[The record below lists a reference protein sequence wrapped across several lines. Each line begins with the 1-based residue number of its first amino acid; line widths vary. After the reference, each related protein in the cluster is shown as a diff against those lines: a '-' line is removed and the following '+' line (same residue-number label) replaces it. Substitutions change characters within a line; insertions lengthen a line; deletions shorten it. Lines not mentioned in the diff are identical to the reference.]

1 MLPDGCAAAFR
12 VASTTLDA
20 SAFVHGEAAV
30 KPISSVA
37 LEGHTPAE
45 TEVTTII
52 VQSVEL
58 LHCSAKW
65 SAHSPRIGRGSW
77 GDDRRG
83 VHPLDHRW
91 LNATHIGGSHVE
103 SNYARHL
110 SVARRRY
117 EETGRPRGDSA
128 TGYHAKTP
136 RLIEV

>member
-58 LHCSAKW
+58 LRKVERSFAANWPGQLGRRSTRSSSA
-65 SAHSPRIGRGSW
+65 
-77 GDDRRG
+77 
-83 VHPLDHRW
+83 
-91 LNATHIGGSHVE
+91 
-103 SNYARHL
+103 
-110 SVARRRY
+110 
-117 EETGRPRGDSA
+117 
-128 TGYHAKTP
+128 
-136 RLIEV
+136 

>member
-37 LEGHTPAE
+37 HTPAE

-58 LHCSAKW
+58 LRKVERSFAANWPGQLGRRPTRSSSA
-65 SAHSPRIGRGSW
+65 
-77 GDDRRG
+77 
-83 VHPLDHRW
+83 
-91 LNATHIGGSHVE
+91 
-103 SNYARHL
+103 
-110 SVARRRY
+110 
-117 EETGRPRGDSA
+117 
-128 TGYHAKTP
+128 
-136 RLIEV
+136 